1 LALSQLRFRF
11 PPRRIFPMTACLLA
25 IVGVQPVFAQAVDPP
40 PAKRKFTPSTD
51 FSLGVFGQLTP
62 VRTPIRTTPGFD
74 GVEIMQT
81 TQGVSPSAG
90 VLATVHQS
98 FKPWL
103 GYNLNFGYSRFTEN
117 YSYGSAFIS
126 NAITKPPQNSYFS
139 QLSIGTNMYE
149 LTIAPV
155 IQGPKT
161 KHFSTFAQFGGG
173 GLWFLPTQAASPYN
187 EQVRAAMVFG
197 AGLNYKLTDHLGVR
211 AEYRGLFYKNPDFAY
226 RSGQAPM
233 SKLFTVTN
241 EPTVSVVY
249 TFGGAKKRD
258 DAKKY

>member
-1 LALSQLRFRF
+1 LALSQFRSRFSS
-11 PPRRIFPMTACLLA
+11 RRILPMTACLFAVVGLQPALA
-25 IVGVQPVFAQAVDPP
+25 QTVGPP
-40 PAKRKFTPSTD
+40 PAKSKFIPSTNL
-51 FSLGVFGQLTP
+51 SLGVFGQLTP
-62 VRTPIRTTPGFD
+62 VRTPISTTPGFD
-74 GVEIMQT
+74 GVGIMQT
-81 TQGVSPSAG
+81 TQGASPSAG

-103 GYNLNFGYSRFTEN
+103 GYNVNFGYSRFTEN
-117 YSYGSAFIS
+117 YSFGSAFIS
-126 NAITKPPQNSYFS
+126 NATTKPPQNSYFS

-173 GLWFLPTQAASPYN
+173 GLWFLPTQPASLYR

-197 AGLNYKLTDHLGVR
+197 AGLNYKLTDHLGMR

-226 RSGQAPM
+226 HSGQAPM

-241 EPTVSVVY
+241 EPTVSLVY